1 MMLLGR
7 VAGISQDHRSMGS
20 ASSLPDLIPSR
31 LRQPEFDLSASVG
44 ALETPNDVV
53 DSAPAPEIAGPRR
66 SSLQHRRNKSLISEQ
81 GLRKG
86 VNPYAPQNFTLQT
99 SEPVDV
105 SSSLSP
111 VAESF
116 LDGQAEGHGQT
127 HRKQISAPVVSPSVR
142 EFKGRPRAA
151 TTAAIMGGKRRGSY
165 VLFPQV

>member
-31 LRQPEFDLSASVG
+31 LRQTDFDLSASVG
-44 ALETPNDVV
+44 ALKIPDGVI
-53 DSAPAPEIAGPRR
+53 DSAPAPETSA
-66 SSLQHRRNKSLISEQ
+66 STHSLQHRRNKSFVSDQ

-86 VNPYAPQNFTLQT
+86 VNHFAPQNLTLQT

-105 SSSLSP
+105 SWSLSP

-116 LDGQAEGHGQT
+116 VDGQAEVSGQT

-142 EFKGRPRAA
+142 EFKGRARAA
-151 TTAAIMGGKRRGSY
+151 TTAAIVGGKRRGSY
-165 VLFPQV
+165 MLFPHV